1 MEANGTPT
9 VSISNAGPSS
19 IVNDPES
26 PACKSPADGDS
37 TPQDGQLATYTAGAH
52 VEGGR
57 WLRKADAARALRT
70 SKTTVA
76 RKAERGELPS
86 RRLPDGSR
94 LFLVSAGGV
103 REMAKVKAKAD
114 GEALTARIAVAVSR
128 GRTVED
134 LCADGISP
142 SAIAKAVRE
151 LADARLAVRQA
162 IADQRAADAAAR
174 YADHLEGRQQDPRSW
189 AWASLRLGF
198 AVSFAAARKEF
209 EKWTERGNSRD
220 DACGFVLD
228 AIASEADWEAWTI
241 RWRHEL
247 AESERRHAE
256 AEDMDYERARKVVAE
271 NEKRVAAAKLVAAK
285 GEAIDQKTRAAGRP
299 KAPTL
304 PRRVASN
311 PSPRVSKDS
320 GAEAD
325 DEGD

>member
-1 MEANGTPT
+1 MEANGTHNEADAT
-9 VSISNAGPSS
+9 GDGCKS
-19 IVNDPES
+19 VNDS
-26 PACKSPADGDS
+26 PGVACKSPADGDS
-37 TPQDGQLATYTAGAH
+37 ASQDGQLATYTAEAH

-103 REMAKVKAKAD
+103 REMAKVRAKAD

-151 LADARLAVRQA
+151 LADARAAVREA

-174 YADHLEGRQQDPRSW
+174 YADHLEGRTGDPRSW
-189 AWASLRLGF
+189 AWASHRIAF
-198 AVSFAAARKEF
+198 AVSFSAARKEF
-209 EKWTERGNSRD
+209 EKWTERGNARD
-220 DACGFVLD
+220 DACAFVLD
-228 AIASEADWEAWTI
+228 AIASEADWESWAI

-247 AESERRHAE
+247 AEADAKRIE
-256 AEDMDYERARKVVAE
+256 AEEMDYERARAIVAE
-271 NEKRVAAAKLVAAK
+271 NEKRVAAARLVAAK
-285 GEAIDQKTRAAGRP
+285 GEAIDQKTRAAARP
-299 KAPTL
+299 KAPPL
-304 PRRVASN
+304 PRSVTSN
-311 PSPRVSKDS
+311 SSPRVRKDG
-320 GAEAD
+320 GAESG
-325 DEGD
+325 DEGE